1 MATSSSHGALI
12 VFGSGPGIG
21 RHISSLFASRGFHHV
36 VLLSRNPSRLEEDAA
51 EVKSAAPQAF
61 VSTVP
66 ADLSNGESLAGA
78 LAQVDRQLRERGVVV
93 ETILFNAARVGESDV
108 LTFSVGELEQDFKV
122 GGLIDDAHGI
132 PVFDEKFHLLAV
144 SSLYTVAQWIIP
156 RFLDMARGSTQAG
169 YKPTL
174 LVTGGFL
181 HRDPY
186 PPLFSLSAV
195 KAAQYNLVCTFHKMF
210 RSSGIHCAMILVG
223 GFVSPEA
230 ERTNPKNIAE
240 RAWTLY
246 EQGPDAREIEI
257 VEPDWESRT
266 KWDN

>member
-108 LTFSVGELEQDFKV
+108 LTFSVGELEQDFK
-122 GGLIDDAHGI
+122 
-132 PVFDEKFHLLAV
+132 LAV

-246 EQGPDAREIEI
+246 KQGPDAREIEI

>member
-108 LTFSVGELEQDFKV
+108 LTFSVGELEQDFK
-122 GGLIDDAHGI
+122 
-132 PVFDEKFHLLAV
+132 LAV

-156 RFLDMARGSTQAG
+156 RFLDMAKGSTQPG

-223 GFVSPEA
+223 GFVSPGA